1 MMNAMD
7 GKPSNNAVA
16 KINLGLD
23 AILSSPPAQRE
34 NVFAGVHR
42 ALGLWLATL
51 EDSDADMAGRTEFIR
66 KTRIY
71 MRALKTYPATS
82 EEWLEVFWAF
92 RQMFERWTLGPDWRQ
107 PTTASRA
114 AGEIERLKQNPFIVF
129 KSESA

>member
-1 MMNAMD
+1 MD
-7 GKPSNNAVA
+7 GNIQNNAIA

-23 AILSSPPAQRE
+23 AVLTSPPSQRE

-51 EDSDADMAGRTEFIR
+51 DGLTPDGADTTGRAEFIS

-71 MRALKTYPATS
+71 MRALKTYPADS

-92 RQMFERWTLGPDWRQ
+92 RQMFERWMPGPAWRQ
-107 PTTASRA
+107 TSAASRA

-129 KSESA
+129 KSEEA